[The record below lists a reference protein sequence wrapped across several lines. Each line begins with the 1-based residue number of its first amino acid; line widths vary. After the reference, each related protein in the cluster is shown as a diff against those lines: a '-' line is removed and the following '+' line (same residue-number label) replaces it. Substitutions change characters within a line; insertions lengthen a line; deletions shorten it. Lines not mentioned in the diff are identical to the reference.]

1 MGEQQH
7 EKRVGL
13 LVGIPI
19 AARQGWDTGR
29 AVAPEWA
36 ATLANLVYP
45 TGLLRSH
52 MFVKGKRIDEARN
65 EIIEA
70 AMHYDAEYVFFLDDD
85 VRVPIHILLHLMP
98 LINKSPDIIAAGGLY
113 SIKREPTE
121 PMAYRKLAKGPCYDF
136 KYGEQFEVEGIAT
149 GALLVK
155 VPLFN
160 QLEKPWF
167 KTISESGQDKGL
179 VYERHTTDDL
189 YFCNKAVAKGF
200 KIMAHGGMLCDHI
213 DAENHKIY
221 DLRQYMPKAPSS
233 LKPLAGNIG

>member
-7 EKRVGL
+7 ERHMGL

-19 AARQGWDTGR
+19 ASRKEWDTGR
-29 AVAPEWA
+29 PVAPEWA

-65 EIIEA
+65 EIIEKA
-70 AMHYDAEYVFFLDDD
+70 LELDAEYVFFLDDD
-85 VRVPIHILLHLMP
+85 VRPPVHILLHLMP
-98 LINKSPDIIAAGGLY
+98 LLNSAPDVIAAGGLY

-121 PMAYRKLAKGPCYDF
+121 PMAYRKLSKGPCYDF
-136 KYGEQFEVEGIAT
+136 KYGEQFDVEGIAT

-155 VPLFN
+155 VPLFK
-160 QLEKPWF
+160 QIEKPWF
-167 KTISESGQDKGL
+167 KTIEESGQDKGRI
-179 VYERHTTDDL
+179 YERRTTDDL
-189 YFCNKAVAKGF
+189 YFCNKALKAGF
-200 KIMAHGGMLCDHI
+200 KIKAHGGMLCDHI

-221 DLRQYMPKAPSS
+221 NLNQYLPKAPSS
-233 LKPLAGNIG
+233 VKAE